1 MTKSERPL
9 MYIKP
14 KYLFSLIVCIGL
26 TFGTT
31 LSVTAQVARSEG
43 PKKVVLLEG
52 LQVEGKIEKPEVF
65 LLLTRHRIEFK
76 RLELKKSF
84 LKEIMESVRRNP
96 F

>member
-1 MTKSERPL
+1 MTTVRKPFFLRFLPL
-9 MYIKP
+9 IAAMG
-14 KYLFSLIVCIGL
+14 LFLCSS
-26 TFGTT
+26 
-31 LSVTAQVARSEG
+31 LSVSAQETRPTG

-76 RLELKKSF
+76 RLKLKKSF